1 MGANSLIKERNIV
14 EHASLT
20 HFDSSLLTSNQLSSF
35 TTLKHLFESGTDHV
49 EMDGERGE
57 ATEALL

>member
-1 MGANSLIKERNIV
+1 M
-14 EHASLT
+14 EHTLLT

-35 TTLKHLFESGTDHV
+35 ATRKHLFESGADHV

-57 ATEALL
+57 ATGALL

>member
-1 MGANSLIKERNIV
+1 M
-14 EHASLT
+14 EHTSLT